1 MGIYKDI
8 IILIIGI
15 AAIIK
20 SADLFT
26 QAAESIA
33 VYFKIPRAVIGL
45 TIVSMATTM
54 PEFAVSVFSSA
65 MGAGGLAVGNA
76 IGSCLANIGLILGL
90 AAVISAVKFNPQV
103 IKQEL
108 SFLLLASL
116 LIFLL
121 MSDGQLQ
128 FQEGVFLCALLVL
141 FFVVVVRRELSQR
154 KQRGKSEQVGGSA
167 AAVSIKKEAIK
178 FSIGA
183 VGVVIAAK
191 YAIIPSGIV
200 VAKFFRVPEVVIG
213 ISMIAVGTSLP
224 ELVTAITASFKKMG
238 ELAAGNVIG
247 ANILNLLWVLGFSS
261 MVNPLAVDI
270 NMRQVTLPLMIAM
283 TFLLIIFSR
292 TKFELSRAEG
302 SVFLLLYTGYIFYI
316 IKFAYA

>member
-1 MGIYKDI
+1 LGIYKDF

-26 QAAESIA
+26 QASESIA

-65 MGAGGLAVGNA
+65 MGVGGLALGNA
-76 IGSCLANIGLILGL
+76 IGSCLANIGLILGV
-90 AAVISAVKFNPQV
+90 AAIISTVKFTPQV

-108 SFLLLASL
+108 SFLLFVSF
-116 LIFLL
+116 LIYVL
-121 MSDGQLQ
+121 MNDGRLQ
-128 FQEGVFLCALLVL
+128 FQEGILLCALLVL
-141 FFVVVVRRELSQR
+141 FFVVVVRRELTQR
-154 KQRGKSEQVGGSA
+154 KKRNTKEQVSPTA
-167 AAVSIKKEAIK
+167 KPITIKKEIIK
-178 FSIGA
+178 FTVGA
-183 VGVVIAAK
+183 IGVVIAAK
-191 YAIIPSGIV
+191 YAIITSAIA
-200 VAKFFRVPEVVIG
+200 VAKFFHVPEVVIG
-213 ISMIAVGTSLP
+213 ISMVAVGTSLP
-224 ELVTAITASFKKMG
+224 ELVTAVTASCKKMG
-238 ELAAGNVIG
+238 DLAAGNVIG

-261 MVNPLAVDI
+261 MVNPLTADI
-270 NMRQVTLPLMIAM
+270 NLCRVTLPMMLLM
-283 TFLLIIFSR
+283 TGLLLVFSR

-316 IKFAYA
+316 IKFAYK